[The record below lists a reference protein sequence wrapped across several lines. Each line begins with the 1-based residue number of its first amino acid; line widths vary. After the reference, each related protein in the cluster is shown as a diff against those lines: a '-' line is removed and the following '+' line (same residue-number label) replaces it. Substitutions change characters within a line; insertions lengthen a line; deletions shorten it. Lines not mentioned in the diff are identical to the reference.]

1 MPIDLF
7 QTVKIR
13 IGDNECCWSDLIMKT
28 FHSVTAVASPL
39 VLSLAFGWLA
49 GGCASPS
56 GRSSAPRPGSG
67 IAEYRQVAREAHRS
81 VAAVVDSLEAL
92 PSDSAPPAM
101 GPALAR
107 FDRAFNRLEV
117 TSVKARARAE
127 AIIARG
133 QAYFDEWK
141 EHLAGVTNQP
151 AARAETERYARLFEH
166 FDHVRQRSSEVRE
179 VFRPFMERL
188 RDFRAGLDKAP
199 NPADNEA
206 SRSELNGLTVGG
218 RRVLQS
224 LESVGVALDDA
235 EAELHAT
242 SKSP

>member
-1 MPIDLF
+1 
-7 QTVKIR
+7 
-13 IGDNECCWSDLIMKT
+13 MKT
-28 FHSVTAVASPL
+28 FHVVTAVASPL

-56 GRSSAPRPGSG
+56 GGSSAPQPGSG

-92 PSDSAPPAM
+92 PRNCTPASTR
-101 GPALAR
+101 PDLDR

-151 AARAETERYARLFEH
+151 AARAEMERYAQLFEH

-179 VFRPFMERL
+179 AFRPFMERL

-199 NPADNEA
+199 TPPDNEA
-206 SRSELNGLTVGG
+206 SRSELDALTAGG
-218 RRVLQS
+218 RRVLQT
-224 LESVGVALDDA
+224 LESVAAALDDA
-235 EAELHAT
+235 EAELRAT
-242 SKSP
+242 IKSKPRKGTQ

>member
-1 MPIDLF
+1 
-7 QTVKIR
+7 
-13 IGDNECCWSDLIMKT
+13 MKT
-28 FHSVTAVASPL
+28 FRSVTAIVSSL

-56 GRSSAPRPGSG
+56 GGSSAPKPGSG
-67 IAEYRQVAREAHRS
+67 IADYRQVAREAHRS

-92 PSDSAPPAM
+92 PSYSTPSSMRPD
-101 GPALAR
+101 LAR
-107 FDRAFNRLEV
+107 FDRAFHQLEV

-141 EHLAGVTNQP
+141 ENLASITNQP
-151 AARAETERYARLFEH
+151 AARAETERYARLLEH
-166 FDHVRQRSSEVRE
+166 FDRVRQASSEVRE
-179 VFRPFMERL
+179 AFRPFMAGL

-206 SRSELNGLTVGG
+206 SRSELDGLTAGG
-218 RRVLQS
+218 RRVLQT
-224 LESVGVALDDA
+224 LESVAAALDAA
-235 EAELHAT
+235 EAELQAT
-242 SKSP
+242 IKSKQT

>member
-1 MPIDLF
+1 
-7 QTVKIR
+7 
-13 IGDNECCWSDLIMKT
+13 MKT
-28 FHSVTAVASPL
+28 FHLVTAVASPL
-39 VLSLAFGWLA
+39 VLSLALGWLA

-56 GRSSAPRPGSG
+56 DGSSAPRPGSG

-92 PSDSAPPAM
+92 PINTPASM

-107 FDRAFNRLEV
+107 FDHAFNRLEV
-117 TSVKARARAE
+117 TSVKARARAQ

-151 AARAETERYARLFEH
+151 AAQAETERYARLFEH

-199 NPADNEA
+199 NPANNEV
-206 SRSELNGLTVGG
+206 SRSQLDGLTAGG
-218 RRVLQS
+218 RRVLQT
-224 LESVGVALDDA
+224 LESVAAALDAA

-242 SKSP
+242 IKSKQR